1 MIIGIGNT
9 IPEITNLPGQRDEG
23 VSLTISYPSSAFCT
37 SASDPSPTVSGNVGA
52 GTFSST
58 TGLVFVNNSTG
69 VVDIGNTVTGTY
81 TITYTDTNSA
91 VATTPLE
98 VVLSDNATFSYS
110 ASSYDPSASNP
121 TPTTVLAGGTFT
133 AVPSGLV
140 FVDTTTGEINLSAS
154 TIGSYT
160 ITYNTSPVGNLCPST
175 STQPIAI
182 AVAGLAQI
190 DNLNSMS
197 FDGINDKINLPPTQ
211 ISTSDFSISFWL
223 KSSDLSTRYN
233 NITGSSGTNGYNN
246 IFTYLSLRSGK
257 ISTAAPAGTFPNS
270 SFLTDVVAD
279 GNWNHIFL
287 SYVKLAGPHNPQK
300 GVIKSYVNG
309 ELQYSLELPTN
320 ITFLDNTITT
330 IGDYSQTGLS
340 PTRALLGSLDEI
352 GLWNVALTGAEALSI
367 YNATAVVGGVNK
379 TADLSQLTT
388 PPVAWYRM

>member
-1 MIIGIGNT
+1 MIIGIGST

-110 ASSYDPSASNP
+110 ASNFPQDGSNP

-133 AVPSGLV
+133 SGSGLV

-175 STQPIAI
+175 STRPIAI
-182 AVAGLAQI
+182 ASGVSQI
-190 DNLNSMS
+190 DNVYSME
-197 FDGINDKINLPPTQ
+197 FGGINDKINLPPTQ
-211 ISTSDFSISFWL
+211 ISTGDLSISFWL
-223 KSSDLSTRYN
+223 KSSDLTSGYN
-233 NITGSSGTNGYNN
+233 NITGSNSINGYNN

-270 SFLTDVVAD
+270 SFLTNVVAD
-279 GNWNHIFL
+279 GNWNHICL
-287 SYVKLAGPHNPQK
+287 SFVKLAGPHNPQT

-309 ELQYSLELPTN
+309 QLQYSLNLPTN
-320 ITFLDNTITT
+320 MSFLNNTITT
-330 IGDYSQTGLS
+330 IGDYRASGLS
-340 PTRALLGSLDEI
+340 PTRAFLGSLDEI
-352 GLWNVALTGAEALSI
+352 GLWNVALTETEALNI
-367 YNATAVVGGVNK
+367 YNATEVIGGVNK
-379 TADLSQLTT
+379 TADLNTLTT
-388 PPVAWYRM
+388 PPLKWYRMGD